1 MTDATAESLLSALQR
16 LADAQVELKLKVHA
30 AEELL
35 HRNNES
41 LFREYMREINELQ
54 HTQRPSISEGLVA
67 ELRTKLI
74 SG

>member
-1 MTDATAESLLSALQR
+1 MTDATAESLLAALQR

-41 LFREYMREINELQ
+41 LYREYMREINELKN
-54 HTQRPSISEGLVA
+54 TQRPSISEGLVA

>member
-1 MTDATAESLLSALQR
+1 MTDATAECLLAELQR

-30 AEELL
+30 AEQLL

-41 LFREYMREINELQ
+41 LYREYMREINKLQ

-67 ELRTKLI
+67 ELRAKLVN
-74 SG
+74 G